1 MQTSVDKDTKEIR
14 SLLKEETTQR
24 DKEISKITNE
34 IEMKE
39 RQLKEV
45 RRNSSNLQNKKGD
58 KDQELIK
65 SSTTPCAG
73 YNMGK

>member
-24 DKEISKITNE
+24 DKEISKITDE

-45 RRNSSNLQNKKGD
+45 RPNSSNLQSKKGD
-58 KDQELIK
+58 KDQDLIK
-65 SSTTPCAG
+65 SSTTPGAE

>member
-24 DKEISKITNE
+24 EKEISKITNE

-45 RRNSSNLQNKKGD
+45 RRNSSNLQSKKGD

-65 SSTTPCAG
+65 SSTTPG
-73 YNMGK
+73 T